1 MRFCRTK
8 GAVETF
14 SMNGTTTIRQL
25 AEILSL
31 LHDQSASIQ
40 LMDDDEFKIVKMD
53 NGKYVIAPMD
63 WKGWQDMSYARRY
76 TKTDENKE
84 ES

>member
-14 SMNGTTTIRQL
+14 VMNGTTTIKQL
-25 AEILSL
+25 WETLSL
-31 LHDQSASIQ
+31 LHDQNASIQ
-40 LMDDDEFKIVKMD
+40 LMGDDNFKIVKMD

-63 WKGWQDMSYARRY
+63 WKGWQDMSYI
-76 TKTDENKE
+76 KTDER
-84 ES
+84 